1 MDSSLLVFISM
12 TLGLIVGI
20 MSGYYLFAAMG
31 TVGIFFGLVF
41 WGPDVLNQLYFSA
54 FNTMKDYTLLAI
66 PLFVFMGSMLDKSG
80 VAEKLFDVLS
90 IALGRVKGG
99 LAIAAM
105 LIAILFAAT
114 TGIIGASVVAMG
126 LIFLPAM
133 LSRNYE
139 KSFASGLICAGGSLG
154 ILIPPS
160 IMLVILASTANVSVG
175 QMLYAALIPGVV
187 LGLSYIVYIV
197 IRANLQP
204 HLAPPLPDIELNKY
218 SRAEVVKGVFL
229 HVLPVFIIILAVL
242 GTIWVG
248 IAPPTEAAAIGA
260 FASILIALVYR
271 RLNLRVLNEAARET
285 VLTSA
290 MVYFII
296 IFANLFVSVFMR
308 LGGSKVVA
316 NAFASLPF
324 GRWGVFAIMMFVVFL
339 LGFIMD
345 WIAASLII
353 IPVFV
358 PIIKTLGFDVIWFLT
373 MVAIMFQTAFL
384 TPPVATAI
392 FYLKGIAPPEVS
404 TSDIIKGIWPYVVIV
419 FLVVILCSVFPEI
432 VMWLPGKLLSM

>member
-1 MDSSLLVFISM
+1 MDSSMLVFISM

-31 TVGIFFGLVF
+31 TVGIFFGLIF

-175 QMLYAALIPGVV
+175 QMLYAALIPGIL

-204 HLAPPLPDIELNKY
+204 HLAPPLPDTELNKY
-218 SRAEVVKGVFL
+218 SKGEVVKGVFL
-229 HVLPVFIIILAVL
+229 HVLPVFVIILAVL

-260 FASILIALVYR
+260 FASILIALIYR
-271 RLNLRVLNEAARET
+271 RLNLKVLNEAARET

-316 NAFASLPF
+316 NAFSSLPF
-324 GRWGVFAIMMFVVFL
+324 GPWGIFAIMMLVVFL

-373 MVAIMFQTAFL
+373 MVAIVFQTAFL

-404 TSDIIKGIWPYVVIV
+404 TTDIIKGIWPYVLIV
-419 FLVVILCSVFPEI
+419 FLVIILCSVFPEI
-432 VMWLPGKLLSM
+432 IMWLPGKLLSM